1 MMMSAVGA
9 PRAVQLRRP
18 AARRMPV
25 RMNANPDL
33 KKEVEA
39 GIKKAQE
46 VCADG
51 SAAECAAEWDA
62 VEEMAA
68 EVSHKAK
75 AKSPA
80 DPLEAYCAESPE
92 ADECRLYEE

>member
-18 AARRMPV
+18 AARRTPV

-68 EVSHKAK
+68 EVSHKSK
-75 AKSPA
+75 AQPAA
-80 DPLEAYCAESPE
+80 DPLEEYCEGSPE
-92 ADECRLYEE
+92 ADECRMYED